1 MLLYPLNLIQGASWM
16 GEVSGPPGLAG
27 LLLPRAGTR
36 AAALFSRNLSK
47 DIYAIFQ
54 KPGLQMVVIAAV
66 LLAAYLAR
74 CCVRAEPAGKDGPRE
89 L

>member
-36 AAALFSRNLSK
+36 AAALFSRKLSK

-54 KPGLQMVVIAAV
+54 PGLQMVVIAAV
-66 LLAAYLAR
+66 LLAAYLAL
-74 CCVRAEPAGKDGPRE
+74 CCVRAEPVGKDGPRE